1 MGEGS
6 SEDPP
11 SPSLPFRQPP
21 GSIRSAPDQGGPQ
34 RRRQRGVS
42 PAAAQP
48 RVEAGFASQRSG
60 EAERPGS
67 GTSARGL
74 GRRPGNVAGGFR
86 VLMGARGG
94 RPGAGSGAAGLA
106 RPPGQQR
113 FGGWGGGAGGPVA
126 RLEAVPGG
134 SPAPRGSLD
143 PGRSPDP
150 EGSRAAPH
158 GRPGRGLRTRAVPD
172 GAPLPAAAAATKQE
186 GDRERAERK
195 GESQGKQ
202 STDSNPSAPSSVGAL
217 GSGLFLIPRYFF
229 LPRERLPQ
237 GRAPPGATLPLA
249 FAAPSFP
256 PAPREL
262 CFVGS

>member
-1 MGEGS
+1 MGEGV

-60 EAERPGS
+60 EAKRPGS

-86 VLMGARGG
+86 VLVGARGG

-113 FGGWGGGAGGPVA
+113 FGGWGGWAAPWHGWRLFPGGP
-126 RLEAVPGG
+126 L
-134 SPAPRGSLD
+134 L
-143 PGRSPDP
+143 P
-150 EGSRAAPH
+150 EGPLI
-158 GRPGRGLRTRAVPD
+158 P
-172 GAPLPAAAAATKQE
+172 GAPLFPGVPCSPPRAARPRAPHPGCARRGAASRCGCSHEAGRGK
-186 GDRERAERK
+186 GKSREKGRK
-195 GESQGKQ
+195 SGQAKHGQ
-202 STDSNPSAPSSVGAL
+202 QPLSSLLCRGAGFGAL
-217 GSGLFLIPRYFF
+217 LNSQIFF
-229 LPRERLPQ
+229 PPAGE
-237 GRAPPGATLPLA
+237 APPGPGTSRGRFAA